1 MIRAPQFEKPRV
13 VVVLGTRPE
22 AIKLFP
28 VIRQL
33 RAEPALDT
41 KVVVTGQHREMV
53 DDLLRPL
60 GIVPDDDLKMERS
73 GTSLNEL
80 VAKMVPLLDAM
91 IERLQPKM
99 VVVQGDTTTAFCA
112 AMAAFH
118 RQVQVAHVEAG
129 LRSNDRF
136 FPFPEEVN
144 RRMITAVAD
153 LHLAPTQASARNL
166 YKEGVAGD
174 AVVVTGNTAVDSILQ
189 VLNGEAG
196 GRPPNPVRDGLGRLH
211 VLVTLHRRESW
222 IDADANGQTTLDRI
236 LGALR
241 NVAQRRPDVD
251 FSYPVHPNPSVKER
265 AERILAGLANVRL
278 LAPQPYLEF
287 VHLLARASVVLTDS
301 GGIQEEAPSLGIPAL
316 VARDVTERPEGV
328 AAGCNR
334 LVGTNAESIEREL
347 LLALSVS
354 RATLGGTLPRPN
366 PYGDGLASVRIKQAI
381 LHRLVNAERPAP
393 FEPELVLAAATN

>member
-1 MIRAPQFEKPRV
+1 VIRAPQFEKPRV

-22 AIKLFP
+22 AIKIFP
-28 VIRQL
+28 VIQQL
-33 RAEPALDT
+33 RAEPSLDT
-41 KVVVTGQHREMV
+41 RVVVTGQHREMV

-60 GIVPDDDLKMERS
+60 GIVPDDDLNMARS
-73 GTSLNEL
+73 GHSLNEL

-166 YKEGVAGD
+166 FKEGIAGD
-174 AVVVTGNTAVDSILQ
+174 AVVVTGNTAVDSILH
-189 VLNGEAG
+189 VLNGHV
-196 GRPPNPVRDGLGRLH
+196 GRAPPPVRDGLGRLH

-222 IDADANGQTTLDRI
+222 IDADSEGRTTLDRI
-236 LGALR
+236 LGAVR
-241 NVAQRRPDVD
+241 NVALRRPDVD
-251 FSYPVHPNPSVKER
+251 FTYPVHPNPTVKER
-265 AERILAGLANVRL
+265 AERVLADLANVRL

-287 VHLLARASVVLTDS
+287 VHLMASASVILTDS

-316 VARDVTERPEGV
+316 VARDVTERPEGI

-366 PYGDGLASVRIKQAI
+366 PYGDGQAAVRIKQAI

-393 FEPELVLAAATN
+393 FEPVLALAAATH

>member
-1 MIRAPQFEKPRV
+1 VIRAPDLEKPRV

-22 AIKLFP
+22 AIKVFP
-28 VIRQL
+28 IIQQL
-33 RAEPALDT
+33 RAEPSLDT
-41 KVVVTGQHREMV
+41 RVVVTGQHREMV

-60 GIVPDDDLKMERS
+60 GIVPDDDLKMTRS
-73 GTSLNEL
+73 GSSLNEL
-80 VAKMVPLLDAM
+80 VSNMVPLLDAM
-91 IERLQPKM
+91 IERLKPQM

-144 RRMITAVAD
+144 RRMITAVTD

-166 YKEGVAGD
+166 YKEGVPGD
-174 AVVVTGNTAVDSILQ
+174 AVVVTGNTAVDSILH
-189 VLNGEAG
+189 VLNGHAG
-196 GRPPNPVRDGLGRLH
+196 TAPKPLRDGLGRLH

-222 IDADANGQTTLDRI
+222 IDADSEGRTTLDRI
-236 LGALR
+236 LGGVRA
-241 NVAQRRPDVD
+241 VAQRRPDVD

-265 AERILAGLANVRL
+265 AERVLSDLPNVKL
-278 LAPQPYLEF
+278 LPPQPYLDF
-287 VHLLARASVVLTDS
+287 VHLMASASVILTDS

-316 VARDVTERPEGV
+316 VARDVTERPEGI

-334 LVGTNAESIEREL
+334 LVGTKAESIEKEL

-366 PYGDGLASVRIKQAI
+366 PYGDGLAAVRIKQAI

-393 FEPELVLAAATN
+393 FEPEHVLAAAAN